1 MKIIRCIA
9 VILIIEMIAQSSV
22 FAQGT
27 TGMAYVRGS
36 LVVDQTIASATY
48 TKLNFV
54 ALQVENGDWTN
65 GIFTPAHNGRYLF
78 CATTLWNS
86 TSGISTAWQWLLF
99 ATLDS
104 TWYEV
109 SRLGGLSGATFPKNT
124 GCISLWMLTSSTV
137 SFNVYQNTGSNRSI
151 ASAPAN
157 TFFTVTEIPML
168 NIAQTV
174 TPVLTAT
181 PQPTMTPNATIPA
194 LATAVAALQTP
205 EATATMEPITETI
218 DISLAITNT
227 TGISISRIPVSNTLH
242 TTGYIYL
249 PGWVLNFDPIAVM
262 ASLAVFILVGA
273 VMRKP
278 TLFVIS
284 WFGLSILGVFS
295 QSGIYWIFITVVMVT
310 AVVIFLFIRH
320 SQGD

>member
-1 MKIIRCIA
+1 M
-9 VILIIEMIAQSSV
+9 MIFQSSA

-36 LVVDQTIASATY
+36 LAAPQTVASD
-48 TKLNFV
+48 NEDPVQFV
-54 ALQVENGDWTN
+54 ALQEENGTFSATYF
-65 GIFTPAHNGRYLF
+65 IPAHNGRYTF
-78 CATTLWNS
+78 CASTLWDAATAVAYTWTWLVKLS
-86 TSGISTAWQWLLF
+86 ISDGRAYQLSRVSGRT
-99 ATLDS
+99 
-104 TWYEV
+104 
-109 SRLGGLSGATFPKNT
+109 GGATAQFVQNT
-124 GCISLWMLTSSTV
+124 GCISVWMLSTMTAQ
-137 SFNVYQNTGSNRSI
+137 FRIYQNTGSNRTI
-151 ASAPAN
+151 RNDPN
-157 TFFTVTEIPML
+157 ETFFTIIETPM
-168 NIAQTV
+168 IALAQ
-174 TPVLTAT
+174 TAT

-194 LATAVAALQTP
+194 MATIIAGLLNPTVTP
-205 EATATMEPITETI
+205 TMEPITETI
-218 DISLAITNT
+218 NISLAITNT

-278 TLFVIS
+278 TLFVIA